1 MVGLRRRH
9 GGSRRQRHARR
20 TGGRGGL
27 PGAEFRRRFEG
38 QREYRSVAGTEG
50 PTRFQRAG
58 SPGRDCVPPEQGG
71 LQRVARSAE
80 GERRGPA
87 EGGSQE
93 GEDGILRIPRKAA
106 KNRKERQENYARL
119 LGGLCGTLRLCEKSL
134 LISPVPGRRLAFG
147 PRFPSLCSPRA
158 LQT

>member
-9 GGSRRQRHARR
+9 GGSRSQRHARR
-20 TGGRGGL
+20 TRGRGGL

-106 KNRKERQENYARL
+106 KNAKKTMHVFLAAFAVLCVFARN
-119 LGGLCGTLRLCEKSL
+119 LCL
-134 LISPVPGRRLAFG
+134 
-147 PRFPSLCSPRA
+147 
-158 LQT
+158 